1 MVYDERYTFRF
12 GFRLTP
18 LRWAML
24 AFMVLFLAVT
34 GYRFAFGLGD
44 SGGFMGSVT
53 NLNDH
58 WTWGLWK
65 YLVFPA
71 VALAGCG
78 YGTVFLAHVLHIKRF
93 YPVARVAMVVSL
105 LGYSLAMVVLLFDIT
120 VYYNFWRPFVYWGYT
135 SILFEVL
142 WCMTLY
148 WMIQI
153 LEFGHIAFERID
165 APRIYNLL
173 DRAMPVLI
181 CVGIMLPSLHQASLG
196 GLFIATTQ
204 LYPAW
209 WSTWIPWFFMIS
221 SLMVGPAVVTF
232 SCWALCQIY
241 GKRFEDLMPSLTKLC
256 LVGAGLMGVYVV
268 LKVWDLTARG
278 AWGYVFN
285 GTLQGNMFLL
295 EHVVFL
301 LVPLVIFLTPSIRN
315 SVGGLVTAS
324 ILTGVGVIL
333 NRTNVMFT
341 GMAQAYTQSYF
352 PTWME
357 WVGFFGLIIG
367 ALLVILFFVENFRV
381 LEGVSDAQTVE
392 KPAGVPATAQG

>member
-1 MVYDERYTFRF
+1 MYDERYTNRF

-24 AFMVLFLAVT
+24 AFLVFFAVVA
-34 GYRFAFGLGD
+34 GYRFAFGLGP
-44 SGGFMGSVT
+44 VT
-53 NLNDH
+53 ALNDE

-65 YLVFPA
+65 WLVFPA

-78 YGTVFLAHVLHIKRF
+78 YGTVFLAHILHIKAFR
-93 YPVARVAMVVSL
+93 PVIRVAMVVSL
-105 LGYSLAMVVLLFDIT
+105 LGYTIAMTGLLFDIT

-148 WMIQI
+148 WTIQI

-173 DRAMPVLI
+173 DKAMPLLI

-196 GLFIATTQ
+196 GLFIATVN
-204 LYPAW
+204 LYPTW
-209 WSTWIPWFFMIS
+209 WSTWVPWFFMIS
-221 SLMVGPAVVTF
+221 SLYVGPAVVAF
-232 SCWALCQIY
+232 SCWALARIY
-241 GKRFEDLMPSLTKLC
+241 GKDFNDYMPSLSKLT
-256 LVGAGLMGVYVV
+256 LVGAYLMVFYLV

-285 GTLQGNMFLL
+285 GTLQANMYLL
-295 EHVVFL
+295 EMVPFF
-301 LVPLVIFLTPSIRN
+301 LVPLVMFLVPSIRN
-315 SVGGLVTAS
+315 SVGGLITAS
-324 ILTGVGVIL
+324 ILSSTGVIL
-333 NRTNVMFT
+333 NRTNVVFT
-341 GMAQAYTQSYF
+341 GMAQAYERSYF

-357 WVGFFGLIIG
+357 WVGLIGLLVG
-367 ALLVILFFVENFRV
+367 AVLVILFFVENFRV
-381 LEGVSDAQTVE
+381 LEGDPEHHAKKEPAKKPVSVHA
-392 KPAGVPATAQG
+392 